1 MKYLLAALTA
11 LLVPTAAAIAA
22 TWPEY
27 QIIEWQPR
35 TEAQLATLKRIGVTA
50 GMVFDPAKADA
61 LRSAGMRYYVENIAT
76 DFYAAYHR
84 WLPDQR
90 IGARFAALQRRY
102 SADPADLSV
111 FLRDPSLS
119 DPVWLQRI
127 EDRLT
132 AVVHAAAPDH
142 PLYYSLGDETGI
154 AELAA
159 PWDFDLS
166 PVALDAFRT
175 WLRAQYGSVA
185 ALNREW
191 GTHYTD
197 WSEAK
202 PELTEQAIARTDG
215 NYAAWSDFKAWMDDA
230 FASSLRAGTDAVH
243 RADPTALAAIEGA
256 QVPGWGGYDYTLI
269 AHAVDVVEIYPTYEN
284 LAILRSQNPA
294 VVPLTTSFRADP
306 QALHAIWQR
315 WLEGCRGLALWDPKG
330 RIVGQDGSLG
340 PDGEAYAPV
349 FAALR
354 GPLGTAVL
362 NASPVHGPVAILY
375 SPPSFRI
382 HWLLEQRSDPAAWI
396 TRSLDDDDRGNA
408 ERETLASAGDAL
420 MHLGVSPAYVGP
432 GQLARGEL
440 NGARVLIL
448 PATIALS
455 DAEVQAVRR
464 FASQGGVVLAD
475 AEPGLYDDHGRRR
488 ASPPLVDIFNGRG
501 GAILPTGDRGTL
513 QAALAHA
520 GVHAAF
526 TVSAPD
532 VETYAFQDGAETVLG
547 VQRDFA
553 ENVGAEQV
561 VVTLPEAFQVTDLR
575 TGAMLGRLTR
585 IPLTLDAVTP
595 AVLGLT
601 AP

>member
-1 MKYLLAALTA
+1 MKHLVAVSIALLAAA
-11 LLVPTAAAIAA
+11 VPAAAA
-22 TWPEY
+22 TWPDY

-35 TEAQLATLKRIGVTA
+35 TQQQLAALKRIGVTG
-50 GMVFDPAKADA
+50 GMVFEPAKADA
-61 LRSAGMRYYVENIAT
+61 LRASGMRYYIENIAT

-84 WLPDQR
+84 WQPNQR
-90 IGARFAALQRRY
+90 IGARFAALQQRY

-127 EDRLT
+127 EDRLAT
-132 AVVHAAAPDH
+132 VVHAAAPDH

-166 PVALDAFRT
+166 PAALDAFRT
-175 WLRAQYGSVA
+175 WLHAQYDTVA

-191 GTHYTD
+191 DTHYAD
-197 WSEAK
+197 WNEAK
-202 PELTEQAIARTDG
+202 PELTEQAIARTGGD
-215 NYAAWSDFKAWMDDA
+215 YASWSDFKAWMDVS
-230 FASSLRAGTDAVH
+230 FAESLRAGTDAVH

-294 VVPLTTSFRADP
+294 VVPLTTSFHADP
-306 QALHAIWQR
+306 GALHAIWQR
-315 WLEGCRGLALWDPKG
+315 WLEGCRGLILWDPKG
-330 RIVGQDGSLG
+330 RIVDADGALG

-354 GPLGTAVL
+354 GPLGAAVL
-362 NASPVHGPVAILY
+362 NASPIHGPIAVLY

-382 HWLLEQRSDPAAWI
+382 HWLLEQRPDPTAWI
-396 TRSLDDDDRGNA
+396 TRSLNDDDRGNA
-408 ERETLASAGDAL
+408 EREALASTGDAL
-420 MHLGVSPAYVGP
+420 MHLGLSPVYVGP
-432 GQLARGEL
+432 AQLGRGEL
-440 NGARVLIL
+440 SGARVLIL
-448 PATIALS
+448 PAAIALS
-455 DAEVQAVRR
+455 DAEVEAVRR
-464 FASQGGVVLAD
+464 FVERGGVVLAD
-475 AEPGLYDDHGRRR
+475 AEPGLYDGHGKRRDR
-488 ASPPLVDIFNGRG
+488 PPLMNLFDGRG
-501 GAILPTGDRGTL
+501 AVILRIGDRDAL
-513 QAALAHA
+513 QAALARV
-520 GVHAAF
+520 GVRASF

-532 VETYAFQDGAETVLG
+532 TETYVFQNDAETVLG

-553 ENVGAEQV
+553 GDTGPEQA
-561 VVTLPEAFQVTDLR
+561 VVTLPRVFEVTDLR
-575 TGAMLGRLTR
+575 TGRSLGRLTK

-595 AVLGLT
+595 AVFGLT
-601 AP
+601 P